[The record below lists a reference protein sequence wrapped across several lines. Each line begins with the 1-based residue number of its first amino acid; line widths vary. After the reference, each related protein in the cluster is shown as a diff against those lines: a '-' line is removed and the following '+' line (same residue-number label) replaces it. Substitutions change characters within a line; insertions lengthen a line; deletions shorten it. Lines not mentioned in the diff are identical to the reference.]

1 MTMIAPQV
9 QHSCS
14 IRKEKKKK
22 NTRTHKKKNKKKT
35 QETPRVSQAVAKEVT
50 TSFPPSMFQAVWQV
64 IQRLDAV

>member
-22 NTRTHKKKNKKKT
+22 KTHAHTQKKKT

>member
-22 NTRTHKKKNKKKT
+22 KPHAHTKKKKT

>member
-1 MTMIAPQV
+1 MIAPKG

-22 NTRTHKKKNKKKT
+22 KHTHTQKKNQKKT